1 MKTERTY
8 IAIDL
13 KSFYA
18 SVECVG
24 RGLDP
29 LTTNLVVAD
38 KSRTEK
44 TICLAVSPSMKAYGI
59 PGRARLFEVV
69 QRVWEVNAQRMRK
82 VGRQKG
88 VGKSVLDTELMS
100 NPDWEVDY
108 IVAPPRMA
116 FYIEYSTRIYQIYL
130 KYVAPE
136 DIHVYS
142 IDEVFMDVTS
152 YLASLKMTA
161 HELAR
166 VIIDDVLR
174 QTGITATA
182 GIGTNLYL
190 SKVAMDIVAKHIPAD
205 ENGVRIAWLDE
216 MEYRRKLW
224 QHRPLTDFWR
234 QRDEAEFTGVDDIPV
249 RFVRFRA
256 QHHDRVVVIC
266 PGRIESYVKYAELAY
281 DLFHLGFD
289 VLIIDHR
296 GQGRSGRLLADP
308 HLGHVNRFNDYVD
321 DLAAFWQQEVQ
332 PGPWRKRYILAHSM
346 GGAISTLFLQRHPGV
361 CGAIALTA
369 PMFGIVIRMPSF
381 MARQILNWAEA
392 HPRFRD
398 GYAIGTGRWRALPF
412 AINVLTHSRQRYRR
426 NLRFY
431 ADDPTI
437 RVGGP
442 TYHWV
447 RESILAGEQVLAG
460 AGDDAT
466 PTLLLQAEEE
476 RVVDNR
482 MHDRFCELRT
492 AAGHPVEG
500 GRPLVIKGAYH
511 EILFEKDAMRSVAL
525 HAIVD
530 FFNRHN
536 SPSGN
541 RSTEV

>member
-1 MKTERTY
+1 M
-8 IAIDL
+8 
-13 KSFYA
+13 F
-18 SVECVG
+18 
-24 RGLDP
+24 
-29 LTTNLVVAD
+29 
-38 KSRTEK
+38 
-44 TICLAVSPSMKAYGI
+44 
-59 PGRARLFEVV
+59 
-69 QRVWEVNAQRMRK
+69 QQ
-82 VGRQKG
+82 QK
-88 VGKSVLDTELMS
+88 
-100 NPDWEVDY
+100 DWET
-108 IVAPPRMA
+108 RENA
-116 FYIEYSTRIYQIYL
+116 FAAFT
-130 KYVAPE
+130 
-136 DIHVYS
+136 
-142 IDEVFMDVTS
+142 M
-152 YLASLKMTA
+152 
-161 HELAR
+161 
-166 VIIDDVLR
+166 
-174 QTGITATA
+174 G
-182 GIGTNLYL
+182 
-190 SKVAMDIVAKHIPAD
+190 
-205 ENGVRIAWLDE
+205 
-216 MEYRRKLW
+216 
-224 QHRPLTDFWR
+224 PLTDFWR

-361 CGAIALTA
+361 CDAIALTA

-476 RVVDNR
+476 RVVDTVCSRRETIRIAGDDYPAEVVKSRFLKLNSSHIEYVLDR
-482 MHDRFCELRT
+482 MRENTTYVRNIKKYLLAALYNAPATIDSYYASLVNHDLY
-492 AAGHPVEG
+492 G
-500 GRPLVIKGAYH
+500 
-511 EILFEKDAMRSVAL
+511 
-525 HAIVD
+525 
-530 FFNRHN
+530 
-536 SPSGN
+536 SGE
-541 RSTEV
+541 RR